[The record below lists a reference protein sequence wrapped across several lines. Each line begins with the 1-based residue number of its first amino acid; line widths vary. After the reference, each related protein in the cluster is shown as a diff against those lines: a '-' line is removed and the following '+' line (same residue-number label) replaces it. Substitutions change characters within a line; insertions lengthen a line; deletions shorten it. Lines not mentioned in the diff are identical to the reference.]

1 MTTQQIDERTP
12 GGTREPAANG
22 STVRGSTAPGSTAP
36 GSTVPGSTVPGSGR
50 ASARRAYARRQ
61 RRTAKMSGSRLL
73 TPGRPVA
80 SAMNRAPFVV
90 MLIAILGGGI
100 AAVLWLNTL
109 TDEAGMRTSTSR
121 MSATDLRL
129 VIEAMQRDVAI
140 LDATPRIAKA
150 AAKLG
155 MVPAGDAAMLIVDK
169 SGAGSVLGTPSAVP
183 GPPAPTT
190 TAPTT
195 TAPTTTAPTT
205 TAPTTTAP
213 TTTAP
218 TTAAPTTAAP
228 TTAAPTTAAATTAAA
243 TPTAAVPAAPAA
255 PTPARKA
262 HTATAPVTDAR
273 ASATSGSAAPA
284 ASGAA
289 AAARGADR

>member
-190 TAPTT
+190 AAPTTTSPTT

-205 TAPTTTAP
+205 T
-213 TTTAP
+213 
-218 TTAAPTTAAP
+218 APTTAAP

>member
-121 MSATDLRL
+121 MSAIDLRL

-190 TAPTT
+190 AP
-195 TAPTTTAPTT
+195 
-205 TAPTTTAP
+205 
-213 TTTAP
+213 
-218 TTAAPTTAAP
+218 
-228 TTAAPTTAAATTAAA
+228 TAAATPVAASAAAGVAAMTTGAA
-243 TPTAAVPAAPAA
+243 TPTAAVPAAPAPGA
-255 PTPARKA
+255 PTPARKPHA
-262 HTATAPVTDAR
+262 ATAPVTDAR

>member
-22 STVRGSTAPGSTAP
+22 STVRGSTAPGSTVP

-190 TAPTT
+190 A
-195 TAPTTTAPTT
+195 
-205 TAPTTTAP
+205 
-213 TTTAP
+213 AP

>member
-195 TAPTTTAPTT
+195 TGPTTTG
-205 TAPTTTAP
+205 
-213 TTTAP
+213 
-218 TTAAPTTAAP
+218 PTTAAP

>member
-1 MTTQQIDERTP
+1 MTTQQIDEKTP

-213 TTTAP
+213 TT
-218 TTAAPTTAAP
+218 AAPTS
-228 TTAAPTTAAATTAAA
+228 AAPTTAAATTAAA

>member
-213 TTTAP
+213 TT
-218 TTAAPTTAAP
+218 AAPTTAAP

>member
-22 STVRGSTAPGSTAP
+22 STVRGSTAP

-183 GPPAPTT
+183 GPPAPTI
-190 TAPTT
+190 APTT
-195 TAPTTTAPTT
+195 I
-205 TAPTTTAP
+205 
-213 TTTAP
+213 AP
-218 TTAAPTTAAP
+218 TTAAPTTIAP
-228 TTAAPTTAAATTAAA
+228 TTAAA
-243 TPTAAVPAAPAA
+243 TPTAAVPAAPAPAA
-255 PTPARKA
+255 PTPARKP

-284 ASGAA
+284 ASGAT

>member
-205 TAPTTTAP
+205 
-213 TTTAP
+213 
-218 TTAAPTTAAP
+218 
-228 TTAAPTTAAATTAAA
+228 AAPTTAAATTAAA

>member
-1 MTTQQIDERTP
+1 MTTQQIDEKTP

-228 TTAAPTTAAATTAAA
+228 TTAAATTAAA

>member
-22 STVRGSTAPGSTAP
+22 STVRGSTAPGSTVP

-213 TTTAP
+213 TT
-218 TTAAPTTAAP
+218 AAP

>member
-1 MTTQQIDERTP
+1 MTTQQIDDRTP

-22 STVRGSTAPGSTAP
+22 STVR
-36 GSTVPGSTVPGSGR
+36 GSTVPGSGR

-61 RRTAKMSGSRLL
+61 RRTAKVSGSRLL

-190 TAPTT
+190 AP
-195 TAPTTTAPTT
+195 
-205 TAPTTTAP
+205 
-213 TTTAP
+213 
-218 TTAAPTTAAP
+218 
-228 TTAAPTTAAATTAAA
+228 TAAATPAAASAAAGVAAVTTGAATTGAA
-243 TPTAAVPAAPAA
+243 TPTAAVPAAPAPAA
-255 PTPARKA
+255 PTPARKPHA
-262 HTATAPVTDAR
+262 ATAPVTGAR

-284 ASGAA
+284 AFGAA

>member
-22 STVRGSTAPGSTAP
+22 STVRGSTAP

-205 TAPTTTAP
+205 
-213 TTTAP
+213 
-218 TTAAPTTAAP
+218 AAPTTAAP